1 MTRPDD
7 DVNDDQLVERVLANR
22 YRTLL
27 GVYPRRYRAER
38 GDEILGTLLDAARPG
53 QRWPSRRDTVSM
65 IIGGLRARAGSPPAS
80 VGAAL
85 ADALYL
91 AVFAWVSVAAV
102 QTAASFGVNLAHS
115 RGTDAWTLTSFGLP
129 FGLCLATLL
138 AVAWRRYAVALVALV
153 AGMALCWGVDRP
165 VPFWPLSKMA
175 AWGPELSVAVL
186 MTLAALAWLR
196 HRPAVR
202 WPVVLAVVALVA
214 PYEALIDGD
223 LLPGDV
229 VILGTWLGTWA
240 LLLLPAVIATLL
252 VVVEP
257 RLTLAVA
264 GHSVLVYLTHVSMSV
279 VAPDYY
285 HLDIQ
290 PAVAAAVGLVAAIG
304 LLAARRQTRI

>member
-1 MTRPDD
+1 MTRPD
-7 DVNDDQLVERVLANR
+7 DVNDDQLVERVLATR
-22 YRTLL
+22 YRMLL
-27 GVYPRRYRAER
+27 GLYPRRYRAER

-53 QRWPSRRDTVSM
+53 QRWPSRRDTASM
-65 IIGGLRARAGSPPAS
+65 IIGGLRVRAGSPPAS

-91 AVFAWVSVAAV
+91 AMFAWVSAAAV
-102 QTAASFGVNLAHS
+102 HIAASFGLALARS
-115 RGTDAWTLTSFGLP
+115 RGTDTWTVASFGLP
-129 FGLCLATLL
+129 FGLCVATLL
-138 AVAWRRYAVALVALV
+138 AVAWRRYAVALVALA

-202 WPVVLAVVALVA
+202 WPVVLAVVVLVA
-214 PYEALIDGD
+214 PYKSLIHYD

-229 VILGTWLGTWA
+229 VILTTWLGTWA
-240 LLLLPAVIATLL
+240 LAWLPPVIATLL
-252 VVVEP
+252 AMVEP

-264 GHSVLVYLTHVSMSV
+264 GHSVLVYLTHVWTAV
-279 VAPDYY
+279 VDLDYFP
-285 HLDIQ
+285 DIQ
-290 PAVAAAVGLVAAIG
+290 PTVAAAVGLVAAIG